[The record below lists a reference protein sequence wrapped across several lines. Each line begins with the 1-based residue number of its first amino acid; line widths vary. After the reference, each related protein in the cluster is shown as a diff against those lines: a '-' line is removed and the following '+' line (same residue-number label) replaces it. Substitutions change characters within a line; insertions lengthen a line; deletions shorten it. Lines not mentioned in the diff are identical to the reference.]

1 MSKKDIVL
9 LEQAYD
15 RVYSKN
21 TQNEAI
27 DPLMLDP
34 HNTDIGPHLG
44 LAAAAAAWLWQS
56 VKGYIDNP
64 PEKQHA
70 ERLLREPKTVQ
81 AVSDFLN
88 MPNVENKSALLKRL
102 EGVPALAE
110 KPNLLYKVL
119 DHLRA
124 LDPDELRS
132 KAKEYNS

>member
-9 LEQAYD
+9 LEQAYGK
-15 RVYSKN
+15 VYSRN

-34 HNTDIGPHLG
+34 RNMDAGPYLG

-56 VKGYIDNP
+56 VKGYIHNP

-81 AVSDFLN
+81 AVSNFLN
-88 MPNVENKSALLKRL
+88 MPNVENKSVLLKRL

-110 KPNLLYKVL
+110 KPDLLYKVL

-132 KAKEYNS
+132 KAREYNS

>member
-1 MSKKDIVL
+1 
-9 LEQAYD
+9 
-15 RVYSKN
+15 
-21 TQNEAI
+21 
-27 DPLMLDP
+27 
-34 HNTDIGPHLG
+34 
-44 LAAAAAAWLWQS
+44 
-56 VKGYIDNP
+56 
-64 PEKQHA
+64 
-70 ERLLREPKTVQ
+70 
-81 AVSDFLN
+81 